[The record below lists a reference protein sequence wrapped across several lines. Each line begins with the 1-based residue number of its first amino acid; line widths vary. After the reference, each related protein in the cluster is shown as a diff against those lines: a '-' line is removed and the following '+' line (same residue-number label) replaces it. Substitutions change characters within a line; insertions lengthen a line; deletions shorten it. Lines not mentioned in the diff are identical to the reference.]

1 VLAVSRGIGLAAS
14 AVLVVML
21 LFAVLRGR
29 VEAITGMGTALGAV
43 VLLGPVVHPWYLLW
57 AAIPLAATRG
67 LPRYRRFALAASA
80 VLALLVPPTGADFQ
94 FRAFQL
100 PMAIIAGIGIL
111 LVFLLVLRRH
121 LAGQTGPDIDVL
133 PGRAPVPAPHTTP

>member
-1 VLAVSRGIGLAAS
+1 
-14 AVLVVML
+14 
-21 LFAVLRGR
+21 
-29 VEAITGMGTALGAV
+29 

-67 LPRYRRFALAASA
+67 LPRYRRVALASSA

-100 PMAIIAGIGIL
+100 PWAIVAGLGLL
-111 LVFLLVLRRH
+111 LVVLLVLRRH
-121 LAGQTGPDIDVL
+121 LAGQSGPDIDVL
-133 PGRAPVPAPHTTP
+133 PGRAPVPAPEAAP